1 VASVEVLDCP
11 DELRYPELTS
21 GEAALHLVEIFLPLS
36 DNEGRAFG
44 PELFADVRRELTQRY
59 GGLTAFSRAP
69 ALGLWKQ
76 DQGQTARDD
85 IVVLEVMAEELD
97 RAWWRAYRMRLERDF
112 RQDVIVIRASAV
124 EVI

>member
-1 VASVEVLDCP
+1 MAGVEILP
-11 DELRYPELTS
+11 RPNELRRPELTAA
-21 GEAALHLVEIFLPLS
+21 EAALHLVEIFLPLS

-44 PELFADVRRELTQRY
+44 PKLFGHVRRELTERF

-76 DQGQTARDD
+76 DQGETARDD
-85 IVVLEVMAEELD
+85 IVVLEVMAQEVD
-97 RAWWRAYRMRLERDF
+97 RAWWSAYRARLERDF
-112 RQDVIVIRASAV
+112 RQDVIVIRASAI

>member
-1 VASVEVLDCP
+1 M
-11 DELRYPELTS
+11 
-21 GEAALHLVEIFLPLS
+21 HLVEIFLPLS

-44 PELFADVRRELTQRY
+44 PDLFAEVRRELTERF

-76 DQGQTARDD
+76 DQGETARDD
-85 IVVLEVMAEELD
+85 IVVLEVMSERLD
-97 RAWWRAYRMRLERDF
+97 REWWSHYRATLERRF
-112 RQDVIVIRASAV
+112 RQDVIVVRASAV